1 LRSALK
7 GRQDGFLL
15 VARAPHAYSS
25 SSSIEALDLGPALR
39 MSTGRV
45 SGKSKPRGEALFEDE
60 DDDEDDYEPEEIR
73 EKGWS
78 DAIAEAYVVSADRDG
93 L

>member
-1 LRSALK
+1 MRTRPRRRLK
-7 GRQDGFLL
+7 RWIWAERIG
-15 VARAPHAYSS
+15 
-25 SSSIEALDLGPALR
+25 